1 MRIRTNPPFNFACVW
16 AGERARGVWEWAERG
31 TGQVHPPSPTPFLSL
46 LLGVSDGHFQHQLRR
61 DLKELGVVAIGLKQE
76 WQDIEAASWGF
87 PTLLHA
93 DLQPDV
99 VRSGHQAFQTQRRW
113 GGAEAPDL
121 AHQHPL
127 PLEALSHTHH
137 LLYQV
142 LPDVTR

>member
-1 MRIRTNPPFNFACVW
+1 MRIRTNTPFNFACVR
-16 AGERARGVWEWAERG
+16 AGERARCIWEWAERG
-31 TGQVHPPSPTPFLSL
+31 TGQVSPPSPTPCLSL

-61 DLKELGVVAIGLKQE
+61 DLKELGVVAVGLQQE
-76 WQDIEAASWGF
+76 RQDIEAASWGF

-93 DLQPDV
+93 DLQPDPA
-99 VRSGHQAFQTQRRW
+99 RSGHQALQTQWRW
-113 GGAEAPDL
+113 GGAEAPEL

-127 PLEALSHTHH
+127 PPGALSHTR